1 MKFVFTFLAIVIT
14 LFSQAQ
20 YFQKQEVF
28 TGDFLEPYDFNIF
41 DNHLFYT
48 GVDENSTFA
57 NRLYFTN
64 GSIGNIAVQE
74 DGEGNRFDIYEV
86 LGEHLGALYF
96 YGNTLEN
103 PYELYKITYAG
114 DTPLQ
119 ITNFNNPD
127 LFGTLSLRSMRE
139 IDNNILFDYDEV
151 IGENRGKELWITDG
165 TPEGTEFF
173 LDINPNGDGFGYWVG
188 ELDNILYFCAD
199 NGVDG
204 LELWRTDGTIAGTH
218 MVKDINPSGDGFI
231 GAGVVYDNR
240 LFFVAR
246 NNEQG
251 QEVWTT
257 DGTEAGTQ
265 IFTDLNAGSGD
276 GLGYNPQFTVLN
288 GRLYFLANDGQ
299 SGSELWST
307 EGTVEGTEL
316 VADIS
321 AGSASS
327 LILNITPFEGRLY
340 FAYRQQG
347 TSDQRHLWLSD
358 GTEAGTLQVNP
369 SAYIDLP
376 RDMFQ
381 VDNELVFLMNNSE
394 GNRELWRT
402 DGTDEGTYEIFPEG
416 LENQWQILGDGHFEL
431 FGGRLFVDAALNG
444 DADLWSY
451 GAGSISSISD
461 YINAPS
467 NLLIFPNP
475 SADVVFFDIS
485 FPQSETVNIQIFDA
499 LGREVFCQNKV
510 CQNQFSISKESIGTG
525 FFTARITCSNTH
537 EIINQ
542 GRFVMQ

>member
-1 MKFVFTFLAIVIT
+1 MKYVLTFLILAVALT
-14 LFSQAQ
+14 SSAQ

-48 GVDENSTFA
+48 GVDENSTFV

-64 GSIGNIAVQE
+64 GTIGNIAIQE
-74 DGEGNRFDIYEV
+74 DNEGNRFDIYEV
-86 LGEHLGALYF
+86 LGEHLGAFYF

-103 PYELYKITYAG
+103 PYELYRINFAG

-119 ITNFNNPD
+119 ISNFNNPD

-139 IDNNILFDYDEV
+139 IDNKILFDYEEV
-151 IGENRGKELWITDG
+151 IGENRGKELWVTDG
-165 TPEGTEFF
+165 TPEGTDFF

-199 NGVDG
+199 NGTNG
-204 LELWRTDGTIAGTH
+204 LELWRTDGTIAGTY

-231 GAGVVYDNR
+231 GAGLVYNNR
-240 LFFVAR
+240 LYFVAR
-246 NNEQG
+246 NYEQG
-251 QEVWTT
+251 QEIWTT
-257 DGTEAGTQ
+257 DGTEEGTQ

-276 GLGYNPQFTVLN
+276 GLGYNPQFTILN
-288 GRLYFLANDGQ
+288 GILYFIANDGQ

-307 EGTVEGTEL
+307 DGTVEGTEL

-327 LILNITPFEGRLY
+327 LILNITPFEGQLY

-347 TSDQRHLWLSD
+347 TSDQRHLWVSD
-358 GTEAGTLQVNP
+358 GTESGTVQVNP

-381 VDNELVFLMNNSE
+381 VDDELIFLMNNGE

-416 LENQWQILGDGHFEL
+416 LENQWQILGEGHFEL
-431 FGGRLFVDAALNG
+431 FGGRLFVDASLNG
-444 DADLWSY
+444 VADLWSY
-451 GAGSISSISD
+451 GAGSISSISH
-461 YINAPS
+461 YPNAS
-467 NLLIFPNP
+467 AQLHIYPNP
-475 SADVVFFDIS
+475 SDDIVC
-485 FPQSETVNIQIFDA
+485 FTLNTTRSEPVTYQIFDA
-499 LGREVFCQNKV
+499 LGREVFSQSIV
-510 CQNQFSISKESIGTG
+510 SANQFLISKERIGTG
-525 FFTARITCSNTH
+525 FFLVRISRSNTN
-537 EIINQ
+537 EIISQ
-542 GRFVMQ
+542 GKFILK